1 MKMQNIL
8 LALLILEGCG
18 DALFDLKNAIQQF
31 GYIAYTTP
39 VQYAGTGTL
48 VSGDA
53 AHLDILSGPDSCFP
67 PTAPLNG
74 EPTLLRRVDNT
85 TLPNQAKTFSID
97 AAAMANFFNVM
108 QVGTPSIKA
117 SAHIQDLKSF
127 TFSFNGAHIEYIDV
141 IALQNYY
148 PTMNPSC
155 KSYLNLVGFI
165 IQALRIES
173 MTFTFY
179 EKNDS
184 NVAVEI
190 DKIQQ
195 YLDIATDISWHVE
208 NKVNLIIDSPKYIGY
223 QLGSLRQEDNGIS
236 LYRANST
243 ILDRFVFK
251 KITNI
256 PTTRSLLSLDESEVN
271 KEVHDIPLPVQ
282 KHALHGIY
290 RK

>member
-1 MKMQNIL
+1 MKIQNAI
-8 LALLILEGCG
+8 LALLISAGCG
-18 DALFDLKNAIQQF
+18 DALFDLKNAIQKF

-53 AHLDILSGPDSCFP
+53 AHLDILSGPESCFP
-67 PTAPLNG
+67 STIDVDG

-97 AAAMANFFNVM
+97 VAAMANFFTMM

-141 IALQNYY
+141 IALQSYY
-148 PTMNPSC
+148 PTMKQSC
-155 KSYLNLVGFI
+155 KNYLNLVGFI

-184 NVAVEI
+184 NVAVEV

-208 NKVNLIIDSPKYIGY
+208 NKVNLVVDSPKYIGY

-243 ILDRFVFK
+243 ISDQFIFK
-251 KITNI
+251 KITDI
-256 PTTRSLLSLDESEVN
+256 PTSSNLLSIDRSNLEPQEQRALLPAPR
-271 KEVHDIPLPVQ
+271 HPLR
-282 KHALHGIY
+282 ARY
-290 RK
+290 RE